1 MKTLT
6 VRLPESIV
14 AEIDA
19 ESRKRKLPRSDIVR
33 ERLLAGLKVG
43 QPRSAPLSSIAE
55 LIGSVDRLPEDLS
68 ARRKHY
74 LKKTGYGRKKAM
86 KLSESVKPLS
96 YLKSHA
102 AEALRTILERQH
114 TMVITQHGEAK
125 AVLQDIVSYERLQ
138 ESLALLKILAQTS
151 KSVAKGRVKP
161 VKSAFAS
168 VRKRIKTSGA

>member
-19 ESRKRKLPRSDIVR
+19 ESRRRKLPRSDIVR
-33 ERLLAGLKVG
+33 ERLLAGLKMG
-43 QPRSAPLSSIAE
+43 QPLPSIAD
-55 LIGSVDRLPEDLS
+55 LIGSVDGLPEDLS

-102 AEALRTILERQH
+102 AEALRTVRERQR

-161 VKSAFAS
+161 VKAAFTS
-168 VRKRIKTSGA
+168 VRKRIKTSGS